1 MRIAAEIYFILK
13 MIELLFSKKEYEAE
27 KSVRDFLPHIYSSG
41 IEKNSKLCE
50 NFGALPKSANRDKI
64 NALIC
69 SYHLKTKSY
78 IQACIIDKRVNLTII
93 LISIPER
100 QKL

>member
-1 MRIAAEIYFILK
+1 MK
-13 MIELLFSKKEYEAE
+13 TE

-41 IEKNSKLCE
+41 VEKNSKLCE
-50 NFGALPKSANRDKI
+50 NFGAFRKSANRDKI
-64 NALIC
+64 NAPIC

-78 IQACIIDKRVNLTII
+78 IQPCITDNRVNLTII
-93 LISIPER
+93 LYSIPEG

>member
-1 MRIAAEIYFILK
+1 

-41 IEKNSKLCE
+41 REKNYKLCE
-50 NFGALPKSANRDKI
+50 NFGAFHKSANRDKI
-64 NALIC
+64 NAPIC
-69 SYHLKTKSY
+69 SYHPKTRSY
-78 IQACIIDKRVNLTII
+78 IQACIIDNRVNLTII
-93 LISIPER
+93 LISIPEG

>member
-41 IEKNSKLCE
+41 VEKNFNVCQNYYSKKKA
-50 NFGALPKSANRDKI
+50 GG
-64 NALIC
+64 
-69 SYHLKTKSY
+69 
-78 IQACIIDKRVNLTII
+78 
-93 LISIPER
+93 IPA
-100 QKL
+100 